1 VQAAGDT
8 EPSFVARF
16 LEEGV
21 DEELIKAAAASLYS
35 GARGCPSWRMC
46 MLTMDCRRRR
56 DGGSP

>member
-1 VQAAGDT
+1 VAQATGDA

-35 GARGCPSWRMC
+35 GAQRCPSRRM
-46 MLTMDCRRRR
+46 R
-56 DGGSP
+56 DADDGL